1 VVLSRLLLLAA
12 VLSVPAAFP
21 ALAGGK
27 GGKEGGG
34 ESQAAMWAALPGPRE
49 MVFNPIQAGESL
61 GQVAVNATMWAGT
74 GAAKC
79 RLNFVIENYSSATV
93 AMGFVARTFS
103 AKDEIVDAWVVN
115 VAELPPQGRTGRL
128 FSCTLGATQFT
139 LVPMAGY
146 DWPPAKCLKPN
157 GEADMCPLTV
167 KLTSTVPIV
176 LNKEEKK
183 PEDKKDEKPAK
194 KGGH

>member
-1 VVLSRLLLLAA
+1 MVLARLFLAFLLLGAA
-12 VLSVPAAFP
+12 AWP

-27 GGKEGGG
+27 SGGKDGAET
-34 ESQAAMWAALPGPRE
+34 AAAAWAALSGPRE
-49 MVFNPIQAGESL
+49 MVFAPAQASASL
-61 GQVAVNATMWAGT
+61 GQVTVAATMWAGS

-79 RLNFVIENYSSATV
+79 RLNFFIENFSSSAV
-93 AMGFVARTFS
+93 ALGFVARTFN

-115 VAELPPQGRTGRL
+115 VAELQPSASTGRL

-139 LVPMAGY
+139 LVPMSGY
-146 DWPPAKCLKPN
+146 DWPPAKCAKPG
-157 GEADMCPLTV
+157 GETDMCPLTF

-183 PEDKKDEKPAK
+183 PEEKKDDKPAK